1 MNPGNDVTSRQ
12 QNPRELG
19 TRVSRPP
26 QWRGAPSQIACCQD
40 VLLFAPAQRPTPQ
53 ESSQAECVGMRS
65 TLAQGPPKRP
75 LALCP
80 KEQEGNTGAPGRTGS
95 PLPSHL
101 GNPES
106 FPCECGWG
114 FLLVWRPQASPGGCG
129 SEACG
134 PVVSTPQGRAGW
146 VGWRESRQR
155 QLPRLTSCSQGG
167 LLHLGWVSEQT
178 HVSVG
183 SRSWSVQKQ
192 QPYWPGPAWKTPC
205 RAG

>member
-1 MNPGNDVTSRQ
+1 MNSGHDVTSRQ
-12 QNPRELG
+12 QNRKELG

-26 QWRGAPSQIACCQD
+26 QRRGAPSQIACCQD

-80 KEQEGNTGAPGRTGS
+80 KEQEGNTVAPGQARS
-95 PLPSHL
+95 PLPSHP
-101 GNPES
+101 GSPES
-106 FPCECGWG
+106 FPCVRGRG
-114 FLLVWRPQASPGGCG
+114 FLGLCLPQASPSGCG

-146 VGWRESRQR
+146 AGWGESRQHH
-155 QLPRLTSCSQGG
+155 LPTLTSRPQVG
-167 LLHLGWVSEQT
+167 LLRPGCISEQT
-178 HVSVG
+178 LISARCG
-183 SRSWSVQKQ
+183 NRRSSGQKQ
-192 QPYWPGPAWKTPC
+192 QPYWSGPAQ
-205 RAG
+205 